1 VVSVPGAKAAT
12 EFQRRVVGKRLN
24 TFLAGLLRLLITR
37 NPWMDSSLIVTSN
50 DSKLTMAS
58 FETFDRVDGERVL
71 DCRPP
76 THMGRV
82 LVPVD
87 FSASTPKVL
96 EYAESI
102 AVRLEAALQ
111 VLHVVQLNIAGEER
125 GIPRLALVQ
134 SLTDDARRELHRL
147 IAKYHFGDLIVTIR
161 VREGRPHEAIVE
173 EAYETG
179 AEMIIMGARTRPG
192 IAGLLGRS
200 TLARV
205 IRRAPCPV
213 LAVRS
218 DGRAARSFLGFAP
231 ARSVPRANGEHLQP
245 SCI

>member
-1 VVSVPGAKAAT
+1 
-12 EFQRRVVGKRLN
+12 
-24 TFLAGLLRLLITR
+24 
-37 NPWMDSSLIVTSN
+37 
-50 DSKLTMAS
+50 
-58 FETFDRVDGERVL
+58 
-71 DCRPP
+71 
-76 THMGRV
+76 MGRV

-111 VLHVVQLNIAGEER
+111 VLHVVQLSIAGEER

-134 SLTDDARRELHRL
+134 GLTDDARRELHRL
-147 IAKYHFGDLIVTIR
+147 IAKYYFRDLIVTIR
-161 VREGRPHEAIVE
+161 VREGRPDEAIVR

-179 AEMIIMGARTRPG
+179 AEIIIMGAPTRRG
-192 IAGLLGRS
+192 IAGLLRRS

-218 DGRAARSFLGFAP
+218 DGRTQQSFLGVAR
-231 ARSVPRANGEHLQP
+231 ARSVPDGNGERLHR
-245 SCI
+245 SCL

>member
-1 VVSVPGAKAAT
+1 MH
-12 EFQRRVVGKRLN
+12 R
-24 TFLAGLLRLLITR
+24 
-37 NPWMDSSLIVTSN
+37 DSG
-50 DSKLTMAS
+50 SKLTMAS
-58 FETFDRVDGERVL
+58 FKTFEKVDRDGVVDGREA
-71 DCRPP
+71 P
-76 THMGRV
+76 MGRV

-87 FSASTPKVL
+87 FSASAPKVL

-111 VLHVVQLNIAGEER
+111 VLHVVKLSIAGEER

-134 SLTDDARRELHRL
+134 GLTDDARRELHRL
-147 IAKYHFGDLIVTIR
+147 IAKYYFGDLIVTVR
-161 VREGRPHEAIVE
+161 VREGRPDEAIVQ

-179 AEMIIMGARTRPG
+179 AEIIVMGAPRWRG
-192 IAGLLGRS
+192 IAGLLRRN

-218 DGRAARSFLGFAP
+218 DGRAEHSFRGFA
-231 ARSVPRANGEHLQP
+231 RVGIVPEGNAERLHP
-245 SCI
+245 SCL